1 MKQFKIAYN
10 IIKFTNKI
18 SKTFYLII
26 FAQAIIRTGK
36 ILIGVYGLKLIIDG
50 LISNDY
56 NTSIRMILIVL
67 GSEFLINFLEQKLV
81 SLLDIKKQEIMQKIY
96 QTINY
101 KLMNIDYQHLEDPHY
116 LDLSERSKYAI
127 SQFDALGNLFTSFAD
142 IAYYTLVISSMFAV
156 LITFNPLILLIIFG
170 TLLLYT
176 INSRFSAK
184 QQVKM
189 SQKLGPINRK
199 FNYYQVIVSDVTSA
213 KDFSVYP
220 LSDLMFDKYSRF
232 LMETVKVMINFYLKN
247 AIYKSI
253 FVMIGVVQII
263 AIYSLVGVQSITLS
277 VGVSMFVFLIAAAT
291 KTSEALSSFITSI
304 FNFQSSSNMLEP
316 LVDLMKVKESEEL
329 FKDGQI
335 ASEMQSL
342 RFENVSFHYPNQEN
356 IVLKNISFTINK
368 GEKISIVGLNGAGK
382 TTLVKLI
389 CRLYNP
395 TSGKIYWNGIDINE
409 YQYESFLSQI
419 AAVFQDFKMF
429 ALTLHEN
436 VDMESKNRE
445 DVLRCIKQAGL
456 GDKISSL
463 EHGIDTYLSKEY
475 HENGIEMSG
484 GELQKLAIARAFYKN
499 SSLIILDEPTSALDP
514 LAEAEIYEHF
524 SELVANRTSIYISHR
539 MSSCV
544 FSDRII
550 ILDENKVQMI
560 DTHENLIKK
569 KNSRYYDLF
578 NSQAIYYQAN
588 TDSL

>member
-10 IIKFTNKI
+10 IIKFTNNI
-18 SKTFYLII
+18 SKTFYLVI

-67 GSEFLINFLEQKLV
+67 GSELLFNFLEKKLV
-81 SLLDIKKQEIMQKIY
+81 SLLEIKKQEIMQQVY
-96 QTINY
+96 QTINF
-101 KLMNIDYQHLEDPHY
+101 KLMNIDYQHLEDPYY

-127 SQFDALGNLFTSFAD
+127 NQFDALDNLFTSFAD
-142 IAYYTLVISSMFAV
+142 ITYYTLVISSMFAV
-156 LITFNPLILLIIFG
+156 LITFNPLILLIIFA

-176 INSRFSAK
+176 INSRFSSK
-184 QQVKM
+184 QQVLL

-220 LSDLMFDKYSRF
+220 LSDLMFDKYSSF
-232 LMETVKVMINFYLKN
+232 LKETNKVWINFYLKN
-247 AIYKSI
+247 AFYRSI
-253 FVMIGVVQII
+253 FVIISVMQII
-263 AIYSLVGVQSITLS
+263 AIYSLVGLQSIALS
-277 VGVSMFVFLIAAAT
+277 VGVSIFVFLIAAAT
-291 KTSEALSSFITSI
+291 KTSESLSGLVTSI
-304 FNFQSSSNMLEP
+304 FSFQSSSNMLGP
-316 LVDLMKVKESEEL
+316 LVELMNVKESEEL
-329 FKDGQI
+329 YKDGQI
-335 ASEMQSL
+335 ASELHSL
-342 RFENVSFHYPNQEN
+342 RFDNVSFHYPNHEN
-356 IVLKNISFTINK
+356 IVLKDISFTINK

-389 CRLYNP
+389 CRLYKP
-395 TSGKIYWNGIDINE
+395 TSGTIYWNGIDINE
-409 YQYESFLSQI
+409 YQYESFLNQI

-445 DVLRCIKQAGL
+445 DVLCCIKQAGL
-456 GDKISSL
+456 DDKIASL
-463 EHGIDTYLSKEY
+463 EHGLDTYLSKEY

-560 DTHENLIKK
+560 DTHEKLIKQ
-569 KNSRYYDLF
+569 KNSRYYELF
-578 NSQAIYYQAN
+578 NSQAMYYQAN
-588 TDSL
+588 TDS

>member
-18 SKTFYLII
+18 SKTFYLLI
-26 FAQAIIRTGK
+26 FAQAIMRTAK

-50 LISNDY
+50 LVSNDY
-56 NTSIRMILIVL
+56 HTSIQMILIVL
-67 GSEFLINFLEQKLV
+67 GSEFLINILEKKLV
-81 SLLDIKKQEIMQKIY
+81 SMLEIKKQEIMQRVY
-96 QTINY
+96 QTINF
-101 KLMNIDYQHLEDPHY
+101 KLMNIDYQHLEDPYY

-127 SQFDALGNLFTSFAD
+127 NQFDALDNLFKSFAD
-142 IAYYTLVISSMFAV
+142 IAYYILVISSMFAV
-156 LITFNPLILLIIFG
+156 LITFNPLILLIIFA

-176 INSRFSAK
+176 INSRFSSK
-184 QQVKM
+184 QQVLLSK
-189 SQKLGPINRK
+189 KLGPINRK

-220 LSDLMFDKYSRF
+220 LSDLMFDKYSSF
-232 LMETVKVMINFYLKN
+232 LNQTNKVMINFYLKN

-253 FVMIGVVQII
+253 FVMISVIQIV
-263 AIYSLVGVQSITLS
+263 AIYSLVGLQSITLS
-277 VGVSMFVFLIAAAT
+277 VGVSLFVFLIAAAT
-291 KTSEALSSFITSI
+291 KTSEALSSFITSM
-304 FNFQSSSNMLEP
+304 FSFQSSSNMLEP
-316 LVDLMKVKESEEL
+316 LVELMNVEESEEL
-329 FKDGQI
+329 YKDGQI

-342 RFENVSFHYPNQEN
+342 RFDKVSFHYPNHEK
-356 IVLKNISFTINK
+356 IVLKDISFTINK

-389 CRLYNP
+389 CRLYKP
-395 TSGKIYWNGIDINE
+395 TSGTIYWNGIDIND
-409 YQYESFLSQI
+409 YQYESFLNQI

-456 GDKISSL
+456 DNKIASL

-550 ILDENKVQMI
+550 ILDENKIQMI
-560 DTHENLIKK
+560 DTHEELMKQ
-569 KNSRYYDLF
+569 KNSRYYELF
-578 NSQAIYYQAN
+578 NSQAMYYQAN
-588 TDSL
+588 ADS

>member
-10 IIKFTNKI
+10 IIKFTNNI
-18 SKTFYLII
+18 SKTFYLVI

-50 LISNDY
+50 LISNDH

-67 GSEFLINFLEQKLV
+67 GSELLVNFLEKKLV
-81 SLLDIKKQEIMQKIY
+81 SLLEIKKQEIMQQVY
-96 QTINY
+96 QTINF
-101 KLMNIDYQHLEDPHY
+101 KLMNIDYQHLEDPYY

-127 SQFDALGNLFTSFAD
+127 NQFDALDNLFTSFAD
-142 IAYYTLVISSMFAV
+142 ITYYILVISSMFAV
-156 LITFNPLILLIIFG
+156 LITFNPLILLIIFA

-176 INSRFSAK
+176 INSRFSSK
-184 QQVKM
+184 QQVLL

-220 LSDLMFDKYSRF
+220 LSDLMFDKYSSF
-232 LMETVKVMINFYLKN
+232 LKETNKVWINFYLKN
-247 AIYKSI
+247 AFYRSI
-253 FVMIGVVQII
+253 FVIISVMQII
-263 AIYSLVGVQSITLS
+263 AIYSLVGLQSIALS
-277 VGVSMFVFLIAAAT
+277 VGVSIFVFLIAAAT
-291 KTSEALSSFITSI
+291 KTSESLSGLVTSI
-304 FNFQSSSNMLEP
+304 FSFQSSSNMLGP
-316 LVDLMKVKESEEL
+316 LVELMNVKESEEL
-329 FKDGQI
+329 YKDGQI
-335 ASEMQSL
+335 AGEMQSL
-342 RFENVSFHYPNQEN
+342 RFDNVSFHYPNHEN
-356 IVLKNISFTINK
+356 IVLKDISFTINK

-389 CRLYNP
+389 CRLYKP
-395 TSGKIYWNGIDINE
+395 TSGTIYWNGIDINE
-409 YQYESFLSQI
+409 YQYESFLNQI
-419 AAVFQDFKMF
+419 ATVFQDFKMF

-456 GDKISSL
+456 DDKIESL
-463 EHGIDTYLSKEY
+463 EHGLDTYLSKEY

-560 DTHENLIKK
+560 DTHEELIKQ
-569 KNSRYYDLF
+569 KNSRYYELF
-578 NSQAIYYQAN
+578 NSQAMYYQTS
-588 TDSL
+588 TDS

>member
-10 IIKFTNKI
+10 IFKFTHKI
-18 SKTFYLII
+18 SKTFYLFI

-50 LISNDY
+50 LMSNDY
-56 NTSIRMILIVL
+56 YMAFQMISIVL
-67 GSEFLINFLEQKLV
+67 GSEFLINFLEKKLV
-81 SLLDIKKQEIMQKIY
+81 SMLEIKKQEIMQQVY
-96 QTINY
+96 QTINF
-101 KLMNIDYQHLEDPHY
+101 KLMKIDYQHLEDPYY

-127 SQFDALGNLFTSFAD
+127 EQFDALDDLFKSLAD
-142 IAYYTLVISSMFAV
+142 ITYYILVIASMFAV
-156 LITFNPLILLIIFG
+156 LITFNPLVLLIIFV
-170 TLLLYT
+170 TLLLHT
-176 INSRFSAK
+176 INSKFSSK
-184 QQVKM
+184 QQVLI

-220 LSDLMFDKYSRF
+220 LSDLMFDKYSSF
-232 LMETVKVMINFYLKN
+232 LNETNSVMIGFYLKN
-247 AIYKSI
+247 AFYRSM
-253 FVMIGVVQII
+253 FVLISVVQIV
-263 AIYSLVGVQSITLS
+263 AIYSLVGLQSITLS
-277 VGVSMFVFLIAAAT
+277 VGVSVFVFLIAAAT
-291 KTSEALSSFITSI
+291 KTSESLSSFITSI
-304 FNFQSSSNMLEP
+304 FSFQSSSNMLDP
-316 LVDLMKVKESEEL
+316 LVELMKVKESEEIY
-329 FKDGQI
+329 KDGQI
-335 ASEMQSL
+335 AEEMQSL
-342 RFENVSFHYPNQEN
+342 RFDNVSFHYPNHEN
-356 IVLKNISFTINK
+356 IVLKDISFTINK

-389 CRLYNP
+389 CRLYKP
-395 TSGKIYWNGIDINE
+395 TSGTIYWNDIDIND
-409 YQYESFLSQI
+409 YQYESFLNQI
-419 AAVFQDFKMF
+419 AAVFQDFKLF

-436 VDMESKNRE
+436 VDMQSKNRE

-456 GDKISSL
+456 DDKVASL
-463 EHGIDTYLSKEY
+463 EHGIDTFLSKEY

-560 DTHENLIKK
+560 DTHEKLMKQ
-569 KNSRYYDLF
+569 KNSKYYELF
-578 NSQAIYYQAN
+578 NSQAMYYQAN
-588 TDSL
+588 TDS

>member
-10 IIKFTNKI
+10 IFKFTNKI
-18 SKTFYLII
+18 SKTFYLVI
-26 FAQAIIRTGK
+26 FAQAIIRSAK
-36 ILIGVYGLKLIIDG
+36 LLIGVYGLKLIIDG

-56 NTSIRMILIVL
+56 NEAIQMILIVL
-67 GSEFLINFLEQKLV
+67 GAEFLINFFENKLV
-81 SLLDIKKQEIMQKIY
+81 SMLGIKEEEIKQKVY

-101 KLMNIDYQHLEDPHY
+101 KLMKIDYQHLEDPYY

-127 SQFDALGNLFTSFAD
+127 NQFDALDGLFKSLAD
-142 IAYYTLVISSMFAV
+142 ITYYTLVICSMFAV
-156 LITFNPLILLIIFG
+156 LITFNPFILLIIFG

-176 INSRFSAK
+176 INSRFSSK
-184 QQVKM
+184 EQVSM

-199 FNYYQVIVSDVTSA
+199 FNYYQVIISDVTSA
-213 KDFSVYP
+213 KDYSIYP
-220 LSDLMFDKYSRF
+220 LSDLMFDRYSKF
-232 LMETVKVMINFYLKN
+232 LKETCKAMISFYLKN
-247 AIYKSI
+247 ALYGSM
-253 FVMIGVVQII
+253 FVLISVIQIV
-263 AIYSLVGVQSITLS
+263 AIYSLVGLQSITLS
-277 VGVSMFVFLIAAAT
+277 IGVSVFVFLIAAAT
-291 KTSEALSSFITSI
+291 KTSETLSSFITSI
-304 FNFQSSSNMLEP
+304 FSFQSSSNMLGP
-316 LVDLMKVKESEEL
+316 LVELMSLKESEEL
-329 FKDGQI
+329 YKDGHI

-342 RFENVSFHYPNQEN
+342 CFDNVSFNYPNHEN
-356 IVLKNISFTINK
+356 IVLKDISFTITK

-389 CRLYNP
+389 CRLYKP
-395 TSGKIYWNGIDINE
+395 TSGTIYWNGIDINE
-409 YQYESFLSQI
+409 YQYESFINQI
-419 AAVFQDFKMF
+419 AAVFQDFKLF

-436 VDMESKNRE
+436 IDMESKNRE

-456 GDKISSL
+456 DEKITSL
-463 EHGIDTYLSKEY
+463 EYGIDTYLSKEY

-514 LAEAEIYEHF
+514 IAEAEIYEHF

-560 DTHENLIKK
+560 DTHDNLIKE
-569 KNSRYYDLF
+569 KNSKYYDLF
-578 NSQAIYYQAN
+578 NSQAMYYQVDM
-588 TDSL
+588 DS

>member
-10 IIKFTNKI
+10 IIKFTNNI
-18 SKTFYLII
+18 SKTFYLVI

-67 GSEFLINFLEQKLV
+67 GSELLINFLEKKLV
-81 SLLDIKKQEIMQKIY
+81 SLLEIKKQEIMQQVY
-96 QTINY
+96 QTINF
-101 KLMNIDYQHLEDPHY
+101 KLMNIDYQHLEDPYY

-127 SQFDALGNLFTSFAD
+127 NQFDALDNLFTSFAD
-142 IAYYTLVISSMFAV
+142 ITYYILVISSMFAV
-156 LITFNPLILLIIFG
+156 LITFNPLILLIIFA

-176 INSRFSAK
+176 INSRFSSK
-184 QQVKM
+184 QQVLL

-220 LSDLMFDKYSRF
+220 LSDLMFDKYSSF
-232 LMETVKVMINFYLKN
+232 LKETNKVWINFYLKN
-247 AIYKSI
+247 AFYGSM
-253 FVMIGVVQII
+253 FVIISVMQII
-263 AIYSLVGVQSITLS
+263 AIYSLVGLQSIALS
-277 VGVSMFVFLIAAAT
+277 VGVSIFVFLIAAAT
-291 KTSEALSSFITSI
+291 KTSESLSGLVTSI
-304 FNFQSSSNMLEP
+304 FSFQSSSNMLGP
-316 LVDLMKVKESEEL
+316 LVELMNVKESEEL
-329 FKDGQI
+329 YKDGLI

-342 RFENVSFHYPNQEN
+342 SFDNVSFHYPNHEN
-356 IVLKNISFTINK
+356 IVLKDISFTINK

-389 CRLYNP
+389 CRLYKP
-395 TSGKIYWNGIDINE
+395 TSGTIYWNGIDINE
-409 YQYESFLSQI
+409 YQYESFLNQI

-456 GDKISSL
+456 DDKIASL
-463 EHGIDTYLSKEY
+463 EHGLDTYLSKEY

-560 DTHENLIKK
+560 DTHEKLIKQ
-569 KNSRYYDLF
+569 KNSRYYELF
-578 NSQAIYYQAN
+578 NSQAMYYQAN
-588 TDSL
+588 TDS

>member
-10 IIKFTNKI
+10 IIKFTNNI
-18 SKTFYLII
+18 SKTFYLVII
-26 FAQAIIRTGK
+26 AQAIIRTGK

-56 NTSIRMILIVL
+56 TTSIRMILIVL
-67 GSEFLINFLEQKLV
+67 GSELIINFLEKKLV
-81 SLLDIKKQEIMQKIY
+81 SLLEIKKQEIMQQVY

-101 KLMNIDYQHLEDPHY
+101 KLMNIDYQHLEDPYY

-127 SQFDALGNLFTSFAD
+127 NQFDALDNLFTSFAD
-142 IAYYTLVISSMFAV
+142 IIYYTLVISSMFAV
-156 LITFNPLILLIIFG
+156 LITFNPLILLIIFA
-170 TLLLYT
+170 TLFLYT
-176 INSRFSAK
+176 INSRFSSK
-184 QQVKM
+184 HQVLL

-232 LMETVKVMINFYLKN
+232 LKETNKVWINFYLKN
-247 AIYKSI
+247 ALYRSL
-253 FVMIGVVQII
+253 FVIISVIQII
-263 AIYSLVGVQSITLS
+263 AIYSLVGLQSIALS
-277 VGVSMFVFLIAAAT
+277 VGVSIFVFLIAAAT

-304 FNFQSSSNMLEP
+304 FSFQSSSNMLGP
-316 LVDLMKVKESEEL
+316 LVELMNVKESEEL
-329 FKDGQI
+329 YKDGQI
-335 ASEMQSL
+335 ASEMNSL
-342 RFENVSFHYPNQEN
+342 CFDNVSFHYPNHEN
-356 IVLKNISFTINK
+356 IVLKEISFTINK

-389 CRLYNP
+389 CRLYKP
-395 TSGKIYWNGIDINE
+395 TSGTIYWNGIDINE
-409 YQYESFLSQI
+409 YQYESFLGQI

-436 VDMESKNRE
+436 IDMESKNRE

-456 GDKISSL
+456 NDKIESL
-463 EHGIDTYLSKEY
+463 EHGLNTYLSKEY
-475 HENGIEMSG
+475 HENGTEMSG

-524 SELVANRTSIYISHR
+524 SELVANKTSIYISHR

-560 DTHENLIKK
+560 DTHEELIKQ
-569 KNSRYYDLF
+569 KNSRYYELF
-578 NSQAIYYQAN
+578 NAQAMYYQVN
-588 TDSL
+588 TNS

>member
-176 INSRFSAK
+176 INSRFSSK

-253 FVMIGVVQII
+253 FVMISVVQII

-316 LVDLMKVKESEEL
+316 LVDLMKVKDSKEL
-329 FKDGQI
+329 VKDGQI
-335 ASEMQSL
+335 ANEMQSL

-356 IVLKNISFTINK
+356 VVLKNISFTINK

-389 CRLYNP
+389 CRLYKP

>member
-1 MKQFKIAYN
+1 MKQFKIAYK
-10 IIKFTNKI
+10 IIKFTNNI
-18 SKTFYLII
+18 SKTFYLVI

-56 NTSIRMILIVL
+56 NTTIRMILIVL
-67 GSEFLINFLEQKLV
+67 GSELLMNFLEKKLV
-81 SLLDIKKQEIMQKIY
+81 SLLEIKKQEIMQQVY
-96 QTINY
+96 QTINF
-101 KLMNIDYQHLEDPHY
+101 KLMNIDYQHLEDPYY

-127 SQFDALGNLFTSFAD
+127 NQFDALDNLFTSFAD
-142 IAYYTLVISSMFAV
+142 ITYYTLVISSMFAV
-156 LITFNPLILLIIFG
+156 LITFNPLILLIIFA

-176 INSRFSAK
+176 INSRFSSK
-184 QQVKM
+184 QQVLL

-220 LSDLMFDKYSRF
+220 LSDLMFDKYSSF
-232 LMETVKVMINFYLKN
+232 LKETNKVWINFYLKN
-247 AIYKSI
+247 AFYRSI
-253 FVMIGVVQII
+253 FVIISVMQII
-263 AIYSLVGVQSITLS
+263 AIYSLVGLQSIALS
-277 VGVSMFVFLIAAAT
+277 VGVSIFVFLIAAAT
-291 KTSEALSSFITSI
+291 KTSESLSGFVTSI
-304 FNFQSSSNMLEP
+304 FSFQSSSNMLGP
-316 LVDLMKVKESEEL
+316 LVELMNVKESEEL
-329 FKDGQI
+329 YKDGLI

-342 RFENVSFHYPNQEN
+342 SFDNVSFHYPNHEN
-356 IVLKNISFTINK
+356 IVLKDISFTINK

-389 CRLYNP
+389 CRLYKP
-395 TSGKIYWNGIDINE
+395 TSGTIYWNGIDINE
-409 YQYESFLSQI
+409 YQYESFLNQI

-456 GDKISSL
+456 DDKIESL
-463 EHGIDTYLSKEY
+463 DHGLDTYLSKEY

-560 DTHENLIKK
+560 DTHEKLIKQ
-569 KNSRYYDLF
+569 KNSKYYELF
-578 NSQAIYYQAN
+578 NSQAMYYQAN
-588 TDSL
+588 TDS

>member
-1 MKQFKIAYN
+1 MKQFKIAYS
-10 IIKFTNKI
+10 IIKFTNRI

-56 NTSIRMILIVL
+56 STSIRMILIVL
-67 GSEFLINFLEQKLV
+67 GSEFLINFLEKKLV
-81 SLLDIKKQEIMQKIY
+81 SVLEIKKQEIMQQVY
-96 QTINY
+96 QTINF
-101 KLMNIDYQHLEDPHY
+101 KLMNIDYQHLEDPYY

-127 SQFDALGNLFTSFAD
+127 NQFDALDNLFTSFSD
-142 IAYYTLVISSMFAV
+142 ITYYILVISSMFAV
-156 LITFNPLILLIIFG
+156 LITFNPLILLIIFA

-176 INSRFSAK
+176 INSRFSSK
-184 QQVKM
+184 QQVLL

-199 FNYYQVIVSDVTSA
+199 YNYYQVIVSDVTSA

-220 LSDLMFDKYSRF
+220 LSDLMFDKYSNF
-232 LMETVKVMINFYLKN
+232 LMETNKVWINFYLKN
-247 AIYKSI
+247 AFHRSI
-253 FVMIGVVQII
+253 FVIISVIQIV
-263 AIYSLVGVQSITLS
+263 AIYSLVGLQSIALS
-277 VGVSMFVFLIAAAT
+277 VGVSVFVFLIAAAT
-291 KTSEALSSFITSI
+291 KTSESLSGFVTSI
-304 FNFQSSSNMLEP
+304 FRFQSSSNMLGP
-316 LVDLMKVKESEEL
+316 LVELMNVKESEEL
-329 FKDGQI
+329 YKDGQI
-335 ASEMQSL
+335 ASEMHSL
-342 RFENVSFHYPNQEN
+342 CFDNVSFHYPNHKN
-356 IVLKNISFTINK
+356 IILKDISFTIKK

-389 CRLYNP
+389 CRLYKP
-395 TSGKIYWNGIDINE
+395 SSGTIYWNGIDINE
-409 YQYESFLSQI
+409 YQYESFLNQI
-419 AAVFQDFKMF
+419 AAVFQDFKLF

-445 DVLRCIKQAGL
+445 DVLRCIKKAGL
-456 GDKISSL
+456 DDKIESL
-463 EHGIDTYLSKEY
+463 EHGLETYLSKEY

-524 SELVANRTSIYISHR
+524 SELVANKTSIYISHR

-560 DTHENLIKK
+560 DTHEKLIKQ
-569 KNSRYYDLF
+569 KNSRYYELF
-578 NSQAIYYQAN
+578 NSQAMYYQTR
-588 TDSL
+588 TDS

>member
-1 MKQFKIAYN
+1 MKQFKIAYSM
-10 IIKFTNKI
+10 IKFTNKI
-18 SKTFYLII
+18 SKTFYVLI
-26 FAQAIIRTGK
+26 FLQAIIRTGK

-56 NTSIRMILIVL
+56 NTAIQMISIVL
-67 GSEFLINFLEQKLV
+67 GSEFLINFLEKKLV
-81 SLLDIKKQEIMQKIY
+81 SMLEIKKQEIMQKIY
-96 QTINY
+96 QTINF
-101 KLMNIDYQHLEDPHY
+101 KVMNIDYQHLEDPYY
-116 LDLSERSKYAI
+116 LDLSERSRYAI
-127 SQFDALGNLFTSFAD
+127 NQFDALDNLFTSFAD
-142 IAYYTLVISSMFAV
+142 ITYYILVVASMFAV

-176 INSRFSAK
+176 INSRFSSK
-184 QQVKM
+184 EQVLI

-213 KDFSVYP
+213 KDFSIYP
-220 LSDLMFDKYSRF
+220 LSDLMFDKYSSF
-232 LMETVKVMINFYLKN
+232 LNETNRVMIGFYLKN
-247 AIYKSI
+247 AFYRSM
-253 FVMIGVVQII
+253 FVLISVVQVV
-263 AIYSLVGVQSITLS
+263 AIYSLVGLQAITLS
-277 VGVSMFVFLIAAAT
+277 VGVSVFVFLIAAAT
-291 KTSEALSSFITSI
+291 KTSESLSSFITSI
-304 FNFQSSSNMLEP
+304 FSFQSSSNMLDP
-316 LVDLMKVKESEEL
+316 LVELMKVKESEEIY
-329 FKDGQI
+329 KDGQI
-335 ASEMQSL
+335 AEEMQSL
-342 RFENVSFHYPNQEN
+342 RFDNVSFHYPNHEN
-356 IVLKNISFTINK
+356 IVLKDISFTINK

-389 CRLYNP
+389 CRLYKP
-395 TSGKIYWNGIDINE
+395 TSGTIYWNDIDIND
-409 YQYESFLSQI
+409 YQYESFLNQI
-419 AAVFQDFKMF
+419 AAVFQDFKLF

-436 VDMESKNRE
+436 VDMQSKNRE

-456 GDKISSL
+456 DNKIADL

-560 DTHENLIKK
+560 DTHEKLMKQ
-569 KNSRYYDLF
+569 KNSKYYELF
-578 NSQAIYYQAN
+578 NSQAMYYQAN
-588 TDSL
+588 TDS

>member
-18 SKTFYLII
+18 SKTFYFVI

-56 NTSIRMILIVL
+56 ITSIRMILIVL
-67 GSEFLINFLEQKLV
+67 GSEFLINILEKKLV
-81 SLLDIKKQEIMQKIY
+81 SLLEIKKQEIMQQVY

-101 KLMNIDYQHLEDPHY
+101 KLMNIDYQHLEDPYY

-127 SQFDALGNLFTSFAD
+127 SQFDALDNLFTSFAD
-142 IAYYTLVISSMFAV
+142 VTYYTLVISSMFAV
-156 LITFNPLILLIIFG
+156 LITFNPLILLIIFAA
-170 TLLLYT
+170 LLLYT
-176 INSRFSAK
+176 INSRFSSK
-184 QQVKM
+184 HQVLL

-220 LSDLMFDKYSRF
+220 LSDLMFDKYSKF
-232 LMETVKVMINFYLKN
+232 LNETNKVWINFYLKN
-247 AIYKSI
+247 AFYRSM
-253 FVMIGVVQII
+253 FVIISVMQII
-263 AIYSLVGVQSITLS
+263 AIYSLVGLQSISLS
-277 VGVSMFVFLIAAAT
+277 VGVSIFVFLIAAAT
-291 KTSEALSSFITSI
+291 KTSESLSGLVTSI
-304 FNFQSSSNMLEP
+304 FSFQSSSNMLGP
-316 LVDLMKVKESEEL
+316 LVELMNIKESEEL
-329 FKDGQI
+329 YKDGQI
-335 ASEMQSL
+335 ASEMHSL
-342 RFENVSFHYPNQEN
+342 RFDNVSFHYPNHEN
-356 IVLKNISFTINK
+356 VVLKDISFTINK

-389 CRLYNP
+389 CRLYKP
-395 TSGKIYWNGIDINE
+395 TSGTIYWNGIDINE

-419 AAVFQDFKMF
+419 AAVFQDFKLF

-436 VDMESKNRE
+436 IDMESNNRE

-456 GDKISSL
+456 DDKIASL
-463 EHGIDTYLSKEY
+463 EHGLDTYLSKEY

-524 SELVANRTSIYISHR
+524 SELVANKTSIYISHR

-560 DTHENLIKK
+560 DTHEKMMK
-569 KNSRYYDLF
+569 QKNSRYYELF
-578 NSQAIYYQAN
+578 NSQAMYYQVN
-588 TDSL
+588 TDS

>member
-10 IIKFTNKI
+10 IIKFTNNI
-18 SKTFYLII
+18 SKTFYLVI

-67 GSEFLINFLEQKLV
+67 GSELLFNFLEKKLV
-81 SLLDIKKQEIMQKIY
+81 SLLEIKKQEIMQQVY
-96 QTINY
+96 QTINF
-101 KLMNIDYQHLEDPHY
+101 KLMNIDYQHLEDPYY

-127 SQFDALGNLFTSFAD
+127 NQFDALDNLFTSFAD
-142 IAYYTLVISSMFAV
+142 ITYYTLVISSMFAV

-176 INSRFSAK
+176 INSRFSSK
-184 QQVKM
+184 QQVLL

-220 LSDLMFDKYSRF
+220 LSDLMFDKYSSF
-232 LMETVKVMINFYLKN
+232 LKETNKVWINFYLKN
-247 AIYKSI
+247 AFYRSI
-253 FVMIGVVQII
+253 FVIISVMQII
-263 AIYSLVGVQSITLS
+263 AIYSLVGLQSIALS
-277 VGVSMFVFLIAAAT
+277 VGVSIFVFLIAAAT
-291 KTSEALSSFITSI
+291 KTSESLSGLVTSI
-304 FNFQSSSNMLEP
+304 FSFQSSSNMLGP
-316 LVDLMKVKESEEL
+316 LVELMNVKESEEL
-329 FKDGQI
+329 YKDGQI

-342 RFENVSFHYPNQEN
+342 RFDNVSFHYPNHEN
-356 IVLKNISFTINK
+356 IVLKDISFTINK

-389 CRLYNP
+389 CRLYKP
-395 TSGKIYWNGIDINE
+395 TSGTIYWNGIDINE
-409 YQYESFLSQI
+409 YQYESFLNQI

-445 DVLRCIKQAGL
+445 DVLCCIKQAGL
-456 GDKISSL
+456 DDKIASL
-463 EHGIDTYLSKEY
+463 EHGLDTYLSKEY

-560 DTHENLIKK
+560 DTHEELIKQ
-569 KNSRYYDLF
+569 KNSRYYELF
-578 NSQAIYYQAN
+578 NSQAMYYQTS
-588 TDSL
+588 TDS